1 MADPT
6 DQKRPYY
13 EMIADRLIKQLE
25 EGTAPWQKP
34 WQPGEERMPHN
45 PVSGT
50 RYKGANA
57 LWLAMQGR
65 SDPRWMTYKQ
75 AQQIGAQV
83 KTGEKSTWVQYW
95 KFTDQVPKKD
105 ENGQI
110 LQDSKGKPVT
120 VEMLLDR
127 PKVFSSRVFNAEQ
140 IQGLPPL
147 EKKEPA
153 WNRHDRAEKILA
165 GSGAIICHDQPDRAF
180 YRPTTDSIHL
190 PGHEQF
196 ETADNY
202 YATAL
207 HELGHWT
214 GHESRMGRDMSGGFG
229 SESYAKEELRAEI
242 ASLMVGDE
250 LGTGHNP
257 EQHAAYVK
265 SWVKVLKEDPKE
277 ILRASRDAEK
287 IMSLVM
293 SYEREKV
300 QAVSQAKE
308 QPAIEN
314 IFDVVVGAKTFSFRD
329 AKAAGAAFFHA
340 DPTERPAVIHEMEG
354 NKGRIMAETAI
365 WGTYSN
371 GDRRYVKTLA
381 DSREV
386 DAEFRVGYFEAL
398 GKSVGERL
406 KGVDW
411 EKAKPEHSAKAPN
424 LAPELFDDLAA
435 LAKADPAKAA
445 KVWGDHVPAG
455 TAAPAFLD
463 SEWKR
468 QMVQGKE
475 TGLDQALDEAAQSGV
490 LSRKLAEKV
499 AESFSNE
506 ADRERF
512 MAKVEAR
519 MTQDYQLGTPN
530 IKIKEKMAA
539 PKEPDQ
545 ER

>member
-1 MADPT
+1 MAG
-6 DQKRPYY
+6 KAEEKKPYY
-13 EMIADRLIKQLE
+13 EMISERLIKQLK

-34 WQPGEERMPHN
+34 WEPGEERMPHN

-75 AQQIGAQV
+75 AQKIGVQV
-83 KTGEKSTWVQYW
+83 QKGEKSTWVQYW
-95 KFTDQVPKKD
+95 KFRDEVPKKD
-105 ENGQI
+105 TKGN
-110 LQDSKGKPVT
+110 LVRDSQGKPVT
-120 VEMLLDR
+120 EEVVLDR

-153 WNRHDRAEKILA
+153 WDRHDRAEKILV
-165 GSGAIICHDQPDRAF
+165 GSGAQIHHDQPDRAF
-180 YRPTTDSIHL
+180 YRPSTDSIHL

-196 ETADNY
+196 KTADNY

-214 GHESRMGRDMSGGFG
+214 GHASRMDRDLSGGFG

-250 LGTGHNP
+250 LGTGHDP
-257 EQHAAYVK
+257 GQHAAYVK
-265 SWVKVLKEDPKE
+265 SWVKVLEEDPKE

-293 SYEREKV
+293 SYEKEKV
-300 QAVSQAKE
+300 QVADQAKE
-308 QPAIEN
+308 QLTTGDSFE
-314 IFDVVVGAKTFSFRD
+314 VVVRGNTLSFTD
-329 AKAAGAAFFHA
+329 AKEAGAAFFHA
-340 DPTERPAVIHEMEG
+340 DRKEKPVVVHGMPG
-354 NKGRIMAETAI
+354 NKGRMMAETAI
-365 WGTYSN
+365 FGTHSN
-371 GDRRYVKTLA
+371 GERRYVKALS

-386 DAEFRVGYFEAL
+386 DAEFRAGYFEAL
-398 GKSVGERL
+398 GKSVDERL

-411 EKAKPEHSAKAPN
+411 EKAKPDHPAKAAN
-424 LAPELFDDLAA
+424 LAPELYDDLAA
-435 LAKADPAKAA
+435 LAKSDPAKAA
-445 KVWGDHVPAG
+445 KAWGDHAPSG
-455 TAAPAFLD
+455 MAAPAFLD
-463 SEWKR
+463 PEWKR
-468 QMVQGKE
+468 QLAGANE
-475 TGLDQALDEAAQSGV
+475 TGQALDEAMGKTV
-490 LSRKLAEKV
+490 LLRKLAEKV
-499 AESFSNE
+499 AEGFPND

-512 MAKVEAR
+512 LTRFEGRISSNVQRVAPDVKVKEMMAVRE
-519 MTQDYQLGTPN
+519 D
-530 IKIKEKMAA
+530 
-539 PKEPDQ
+539 PDH

>member
-1 MADPT
+1 MAA
-6 DQKRPYY
+6 KAEEKKPYY

-34 WQPGEERMPHN
+34 WEPGEERMPHN

-75 AQQIGAQV
+75 AQKIGVQV
-83 KTGEKSTWVQYW
+83 QKGEKSTWVQYW
-95 KFTDQVPKKD
+95 KFRDEVPKKD
-105 ENGQI
+105 AKGNI
-110 LQDSKGKPVT
+110 VRDSQGKPVT
-120 VEMLLDR
+120 EEVVLDR

-140 IQGLPPL
+140 IEGLPPL

-153 WNRHDRAEKILA
+153 WDRHERAEKILV
-165 GSGAIICHDQPDRAF
+165 GSGAQIHHDQPDRAF
-180 YRPTTDSIHL
+180 YRPSTDSIHL

-196 ETADNY
+196 EAADNY

-214 GHESRMGRDMSGGFG
+214 GHASRMGRNLSGGFG

-250 LGTGHNP
+250 LGTGHDP
-257 EQHAAYVK
+257 GQHAAYVK
-265 SWVKVLKEDPKE
+265 GWVKVLEEDPKE

-293 SYEREKV
+293 SYEKEKV
-300 QAVSQAKE
+300 QAADQAKE
-308 QPAIEN
+308 QPATGDS
-314 IFDVVVGAKTFSFRD
+314 FDVVVGGNTLSFTD
-329 AKAAGAAFFHA
+329 AKEAGAAFFHA
-340 DPTERPAVIHEMEG
+340 DRKEKPAVVHGMEG
-354 NKGRIMAETAI
+354 NNGRIMAETVI
-365 WGTYSN
+365 FGTHSN
-371 GDRRYVKTLA
+371 GERRYVKTLP

-386 DAEFRVGYFEAL
+386 DAEFRAGYFEAL
-398 GKSVGERL
+398 EKSVDERL

-411 EKAKPEHSAKAPN
+411 EKAKPDHPAKAAN
-424 LAPELFDDLAA
+424 LAPELYDDLAA

-445 KVWGDHVPAG
+445 KAWNDHVPAG
-455 TAAPAFLD
+455 MAAPAFLD
-463 SEWKR
+463 PEWKR
-468 QMVQGKE
+468 QMAGARE
-475 TGLDQALDEAAQSGV
+475 TGRELNEAV
-490 LSRKLAEKV
+490 KEEELFLKLAEKV
-499 AESFSNE
+499 ALGMPSED
-506 ADRERF
+506 DRKRFLER
-512 MAKVEAR
+512 VGAR
-519 MTQDYQLGTPN
+519 IAQDNQLGAADV
-530 IKIKEKMAA
+530 KVKEMM
-539 PKEPDQ
+539 PVREDLDH

>member
-1 MADPT
+1 MADRT
-6 DQKRPYY
+6 DQKQPYY
-13 EMIADRLIKQLE
+13 KMIADRLIKQLE

-34 WQPGEERMPHN
+34 WEPGLERLPHN

-75 AQQIGAQV
+75 AQKIGAQV
-83 KTGEKSTWVQYW
+83 QKGEKSVWVQYW

-105 ENGQI
+105 E
-110 LQDSKGKPVT
+110 KGKILRDGKGRPITEEV
-120 VEMLLDR
+120 VLDR

-140 IQGLPPL
+140 IKGLPPL

-153 WNRHDRAEKILA
+153 WDRHERAERILA
-165 GSGAIICHDQPDRAF
+165 GSGAKILHDQADRAF
-180 YRPTTDSIHL
+180 YRPSTDSIHL
-190 PGHEQF
+190 PDHEQF
-196 ETADNY
+196 KAADNY

-214 GHESRMGRDMSGGFG
+214 GHGSRMGRDLSGGFG

-250 LGTGHNP
+250 LGTGHDP
-257 EQHAAYVK
+257 GQHAAYVK
-265 SWVKVLKEDPKE
+265 SWVKVLEEDPKE

-293 SYEREKV
+293 SYEKEKV
-300 QAVSQAKE
+300 RAADQAKE
-308 QPAIEN
+308 KPATEGS
-314 IFDVVVGAKTFSFRD
+314 FDVVVGGNTFSFTD
-329 AKAAGAAFFHA
+329 AIAAGAAFFHA
-340 DPTERPAVIHEMEG
+340 DRKERPVVVHEMEG

-365 WGTYSN
+365 FGTYSN
-371 GDRRYVKTLA
+371 SERRFVKTLP

-386 DAEFRVGYFEAL
+386 DADFRAGYFEAL
-398 GKSVGERL
+398 GKSVNERL
-406 KGVDW
+406 KETDW
-411 EKAKPEHSAKAPN
+411 GKAKPDHPAKAPN
-424 LAPELFDDLAA
+424 LDPEIYEDLAA
-435 LAKADPAKAA
+435 LAKADSGKAA
-445 KVWGDHVPAG
+445 KAWADHAPAEM
-455 TAAPAFLD
+455 TVPAFLD
-463 SEWKR
+463 PDWKR
-468 QMVQGKE
+468 QMAGAKE
-475 TGLDQALDEAAQSGV
+475 TGQALDEAAQSGV

-499 AESFSNE
+499 AENFPNE

-512 MAKVEAR
+512 MAKVEDRISGNAR
-519 MTQDYQLGTPN
+519 RGNPDVKVREMLTGRD
-530 IKIKEKMAA
+530 
-539 PKEPDQ
+539 EPDQ